1 MDAISLFYVMNQQDF
16 RFLNQALVILIPKK
30 ANTQKVT
37 DFRPISLIHSFGKI
51 IPKLLANRLAPKLK
65 NLISCN
71 QSTFIKKR
79 YLHHNFMFVHQVIKD
94 LYNKKVPALF
104 LKLDISKAFDT
115 VNWSYLLDI
124 MTFHGF
130 GTRWRN
136 WISAIW
142 ASSSSRFLINGEPGR
157 SISHQRGV
165 RQGDSLSPMLFLLA
179 IEPLHML
186 FRFAHD
192 SGELSF
198 LHGNCASFRM
208 SLYAND
214 AVVFVSPI
222 AHDLIVTRRLL
233 QFFGDASG
241 LITNLDKS
249 EIFPIRCGDINLD
262 VILGGHFKI
271 SQFPYVYLGLPL
283 HYKKIP
289 KHMIQP
295 MV

>member
-1 MDAISLFYVMNQQDF
+1 
-16 RFLNQALVILIPKK
+16 
-30 ANTQKVT
+30 
-37 DFRPISLIHSFGKI
+37 
-51 IPKLLANRLAPKLK
+51 
-65 NLISCN
+65 
-71 QSTFIKKR
+71 
-79 YLHHNFMFVHQVIKD
+79 
-94 LYNKKVPALF
+94 
-104 LKLDISKAFDT
+104 
-115 VNWSYLLDI
+115 
-124 MTFHGF
+124 
-130 GTRWRN
+130 
-136 WISAIW
+136 
-142 ASSSSRFLINGEPGR
+142 
-157 SISHQRGV
+157 
-165 RQGDSLSPMLFLLA
+165 
-179 IEPLHML
+179 
-186 FRFAHD
+186 
-192 SGELSF
+192 
-198 LHGNCASFRM
+198 M

-295 MV
+295 MVQRIGNKLPGWKRNLLSYPGRELLVKFVLTAIPTHFLTVHKLPAWAQCDIDRYR